1 MKVEAGLAR
10 TATVL
15 LDPDEVIEMSRL
27 RFLTRP
33 KFMKMSRSREISSDT
48 RFRRNDVAVKS

>member
-1 MKVEAGLAR
+1 MLAGLAR

-15 LDPDEVIEMSRL
+15 LDADEVIERSRL
-27 RFLTRP
+27 RFFTRP

-48 RFRRNDVAVKS
+48 RFRRKDVVVKS

>member
-1 MKVEAGLAR
+1 MNALAGLAR

-27 RFLTRP
+27 RFFTRP
-33 KFMKMSRSREISSDT
+33 KFMKMSRSREISSET
-48 RFRRNDVAVKS
+48 RFRRNDVEVKS